1 MLSIKHLW
9 GIHRFVETGVD
20 PSFDEVSLKNYAEAI
35 IGGESDV
42 ERLIDRWGRAY
53 EVHANMDY

>member
-1 MLSIKHLW
+1 M
-9 GIHRFVETGVD
+9 ETGVD